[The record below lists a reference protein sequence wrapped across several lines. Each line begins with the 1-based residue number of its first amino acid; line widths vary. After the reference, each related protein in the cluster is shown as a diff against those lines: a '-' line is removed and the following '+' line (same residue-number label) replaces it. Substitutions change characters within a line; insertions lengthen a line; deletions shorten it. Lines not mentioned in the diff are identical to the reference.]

1 MDGTDCGFIFDWDGV
16 VIDSHAAHE
25 GSWQMLFA
33 ELGRPMPEG
42 FFKKTF
48 GMRNQQIIP
57 AWFDCVQ
64 ADDHAEIARLGGRK
78 EELYR
83 EILQRDGIAPLPGL
97 VALLHELKGR
107 GIPRCV
113 GSSTPRVNIEFVV
126 ELAGLHGLF
135 NDIVSAEDVTRGK
148 PEPDVFL
155 KAAGKI
161 AREPSRCVVLEDA
174 HVGIEAGKRAGMK
187 VVALATTHPID
198 SLGAADVAYPNL
210 ADVTLDTILTA
221 LY

>member
-57 AWFDCVQ
+57 AWFDFVQ
-64 ADDHAEIARLGGRK
+64 ADDHAESARLGERK

-97 VALLHELKGR
+97 VKTRLAAVTTSPPSTSVRSVSRFLANSRYAVFALG
-107 GIPRCV
+107 
-113 GSSTPRVNIEFVV
+113 GSRT
-126 ELAGLHGLF
+126 G
-135 NDIVSAEDVTRGK
+135 T
-148 PEPDVFL
+148 
-155 KAAGKI
+155 
-161 AREPSRCVVLEDA
+161 
-174 HVGIEAGKRAGMK
+174 
-187 VVALATTHPID
+187 
-198 SLGAADVAYPNL
+198 
-210 ADVTLDTILTA
+210 
-221 LY
+221 